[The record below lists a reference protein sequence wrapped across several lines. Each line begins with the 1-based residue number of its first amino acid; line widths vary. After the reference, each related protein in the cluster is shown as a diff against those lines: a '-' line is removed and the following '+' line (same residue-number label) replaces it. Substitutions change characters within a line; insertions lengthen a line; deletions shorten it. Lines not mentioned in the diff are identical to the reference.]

1 MIFTINGGS
10 SDEVV
15 GKNDI
20 TGRVFRH
27 WNKLPRWV
35 VESLRACGSV
45 QEAFGCDTTGD
56 YSDAG
61 LKTGLIELEG
71 LFQS

>member
-1 MIFTINGGS
+1 M
-10 SDEVV
+10 
-15 GKNDI
+15 
-20 TGRVFRH
+20 
-27 WNKLPRWV
+27 
-35 VESLRACGSV
+35 ESLCACGSV
-45 QEAFGCDTTGD
+45 QEAFGCDTRGD